1 MYAERE
7 FTRFRTGVRNL
18 SPPPARRK
26 RHIACDEIFML
37 RIKISSRAH
46 SAAPRSRT
54 GFASLDLRLI
64 HEKYADRLSFTN
76 LRPSDIFSVKYPGA
90 QLLFCQA
97 IAEQPQAYF
106 FLSTILMKFKYAPP
120 PASMALRSPT
130 AYSFS

>member
-1 MYAERE
+1 MYDADNNHCIGVEIYHHRQLVASVISLA
-7 FTRFRTGVRNL
+7 TRFL
-18 SPPPARRK
+18 CSASKSHPAL
-26 RHIACDEIFML
+26 IL
-37 RIKISSRAH
+37 LLL
-46 SAAPRSRT
+46 APEPDS
-54 GFASLDLRLI
+54 RLI

-90 QLLFCQA
+90 QLLFCQS

-106 FLSTILMKFKYAPP
+106 FLSTILIKFKYAPP